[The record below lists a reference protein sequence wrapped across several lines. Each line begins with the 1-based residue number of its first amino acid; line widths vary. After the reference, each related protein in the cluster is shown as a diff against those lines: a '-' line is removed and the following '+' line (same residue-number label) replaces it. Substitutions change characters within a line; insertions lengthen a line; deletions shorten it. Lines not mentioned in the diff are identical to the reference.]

1 LLLRRGERRPL
12 GRLRAARRAARRAP
26 GADGARVLLHLPP
39 RPLRLG
45 PDRCRNCAHAAVLSP
60 RRRDLQVLLRDL
72 REARQRR
79 RRQGARVLL
88 RPRVHRRGR
97 TDPRVRRRPAHGRGR
112 LHRQEPVA
120 GRLPDPLAPA
130 GGLRRRA
137 AAHGGADA
145 LPFAHLH
152 RARDQGGGAGR
163 AGPAPHGC
171 QPGAHQAMG
180 IRHRDRGHGARRR
193 DADRRRAG
201 GAEPRPRL
209 HRPHL
214 LRRRACGPRQHDR
227 NAVCWPDPRGLRVDR
242 ADAVRRLVGAGG
254 RVRAAAGGA
263 WHPSPGAVRTM
274 KFWIGVAVT
283 VALAAGLALSGTN
296 EYFFY
301 AGYVVLQFVVLAT
314 AWNILGGY
322 AVFFYAGY
330 VVLQFVVLATA
341 WNILGGYA
349 GYVNFGTAAFFG
361 IGAYTAVVLFKAAG
375 APLGVQILAAACA
388 SGLLGFGTGLLTLRL
403 RGIFFSIATVAV
415 IFIM

>member
-1 LLLRRGERRPL
+1 
-12 GRLRAARRAARRAP
+12 
-26 GADGARVLLHLPP
+26 
-39 RPLRLG
+39 
-45 PDRCRNCAHAAVLSP
+45 
-60 RRRDLQVLLRDL
+60 
-72 REARQRR
+72 
-79 RRQGARVLL
+79 
-88 RPRVHRRGR
+88 
-97 TDPRVRRRPAHGRGR
+97 
-112 LHRQEPVA
+112 
-120 GRLPDPLAPA
+120 
-130 GGLRRRA
+130 
-137 AAHGGADA
+137 
-145 LPFAHLH
+145 
-152 RARDQGGGAGR
+152 
-163 AGPAPHGC
+163 
-171 QPGAHQAMG
+171 MG
-180 IRHRDRGHGARRR
+180 IRPRDRGHGARRR

-214 LRRRACGPRQHDR
+214 LRRRACGPGQHDR
-227 NAVCWPDPRGLRVDR
+227 NAACRPDPRGLRVDR

-263 WHPSPGAVRTM
+263 RHPSPGAVRTM

-322 AVFFYAGY
+322 A
-330 VVLQFVVLATA
+330 
-341 WNILGGYA
+341 

-361 IGAYTAVVLFKAAG
+361 IGAYTAVVLFKAVG

-388 SGLLGFGTGLLTLRL
+388 SGLLGFSTGLLTLRL

-415 IFIM
+415 IFIMHTAIVNWRYVGGATGVQLLRSEEHTSELQSHSDLVCRLLLEKKKKQNDIIWSA